1 MKIKTSV
8 MLSQALL
15 SDIDHLL
22 KKNKSR
28 SEFIEIALRFY
39 IRQLQRSEQAE
50 RDIEIINRQADY
62 LNRETEDALQYQV
75 EW

>member
-1 MKIKTSV
+1 MKVKTSV

-22 KKNKSR
+22 RKNKSR

-39 IRQLQRSEQAE
+39 IGQLKRSEQAE
-50 RDIEIINRQADY
+50 KDIEIINRQADY
-62 LNRETEDALQYQV
+62 LNREVQDALQYQV